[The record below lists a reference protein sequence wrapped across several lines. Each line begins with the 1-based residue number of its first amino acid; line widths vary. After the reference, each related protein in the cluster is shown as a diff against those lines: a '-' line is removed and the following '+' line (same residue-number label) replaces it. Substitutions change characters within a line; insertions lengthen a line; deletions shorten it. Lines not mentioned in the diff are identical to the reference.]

1 MVVSN
6 SGSTRASLELVS
18 FLLELVSFLL
28 ELDIVSSTIPLSHM
42 CRHYRERMS
51 RERNS
56 RWVRVRNR
64 GSVRESDSVRS
75 REYPRHNYAENK
87 DGQQH
92 CSTRAN
98 WRD

>member
-6 SGSTRASLELVS
+6 SGSTRASLELVR
-18 FLLELVSFLL
+18 FVLEVVSFLV
-28 ELDIVSSTIPLSHM
+28 ELDIVSSTIQLSHM
-42 CRHYRERMS
+42 CRYCRGRMS

-92 CSTRAN
+92 CSTRAK